1 MKKVIFL
8 SVILMALFFSA
19 CEKEVITPYVAISGS
34 FTNTPNPAAGFYEIL
49 LPDGTLFPSPK
60 QYIVDGTSALFGNVD
75 ETKSVLDMSNV
86 AFNPVFGGFT
96 GDVNIK
102 MVDEDGDELKLVGT
116 VTSYADLSNFAYFH
130 FNGGTGKW
138 EDAKGW
144 MNSEGQF
151 DENLVN
157 TLTAE
162 GEVTEPK

>member
-1 MKKVIFL
+1 MKKLIFL
-8 SVILMALFFSA
+8 SIILMGFFFTA
-19 CEKEVITPYVAISGS
+19 CEKEVITPYVAISGT
-34 FTNTPNPAAGFYEIL
+34 FTNTPNPELGFWNIE
-49 LPDGTLFPSPK
+49 LPDGTIFPSPK
-60 QYIVDGTSALFGNVD
+60 QYIVDGTSALFGDVD

-102 MVDEDGDELKLVGT
+102 LVDKDGDELKVVGT
-116 VTSYADLSNFAYFH
+116 VTSYADFSNYAYFH
-130 FNGGTGKW
+130 FDGGTGKW
-138 EDAKGW
+138 KGAEGW
-144 MNSEGQF
+144 MNSVGQF